1 MLRTLP
7 ALLLSWLVAIVLTGC
22 SGSPPAE
29 DAKADI
35 AKVLDV
41 KSSFGPDFKVS
52 TVAPT
57 GIDPRLLAPQSLPQG
72 AVFDPP
78 DCAKVAT
85 GLVVPQGLKGN
96 MAATTAE
103 GDGNRFIAIAVETSE
118 SLQFPDP
125 GDKCKKVAF
134 AGAGVRGLVEVVES
148 PTIDGVRTLGTHR
161 VVQTTVNG
169 KPASGEIYN
178 YVASFATFMVIVTA
192 NPLVEP
198 NKPVVPV
205 DTQRARDLLSAAV
218 SAVRGT

>member
-1 MLRTLP
+1 MLRTLL
-7 ALLLSWLVAIVLTGC
+7 AILVSWAVAVSLAAC
-22 SGSPPAE
+22 SGSPPA
-29 DAKADI
+29 DDSKADI

-41 KSSFGPDFKVS
+41 KSSFGSEFKVS

-57 GIDPRLLAPQSLPQG
+57 GIDPRLLAPQALPRG

-118 SLQFPDP
+118 SLQSPDP
-125 GDKCKKVAF
+125 GDACKKVAF

-148 PTIDGVRTLGTHR
+148 PAIDGVRTLGTHR
-161 VVQTTVNG
+161 VVQTIVDG
-169 KPASGEIYN
+169 KPASGELYN
-178 YVASFATFMVIVTA
+178 YVASFSTLMVIVTA
-192 NPLVEP
+192 NPLVVP
-198 NKPVVPV
+198 NEPVVPV

-218 SAVRGT
+218 AAVRGT